1 MEDWKLKDYKTLCYN
16 LQNKVTPFEA
26 SEVKINKQAQAIRK
40 KYKCDEMTAY
50 IILKK
55 QLEKEL
61 AEKRSA
67 DNAPLCKDLRQKH

>member
-1 MEDWKLKDYKTLCYN
+1 MEDWKLKDFKTLCYN
-16 LQNKVTPFEA
+16 LQNKVTPYEA

-50 IILKK
+50 IILKN

-61 AEKRSA
+61 AGKRSA
-67 DNAPLCKDLRQKH
+67 DNAPLCKNLRQNY

>member
-26 SEVKINKQAQAIRK
+26 SETKINRRARTIQKE
-40 KYKCDEMTAY
+40 YKCDELTAY
-50 IILKK
+50 ILLKK

-67 DNAPLCKDLRQKH
+67 ENAPLCKNLRRKY